1 LANTLATTAAFQT
14 NRVNAGLA
22 SNLFLVNP
30 SVFGGAF
37 LVDNGGHTFYD
48 GMQIELRRRMSKGL
62 LLQANYT
69 LGRALSNLWAS
80 SAVNFAGYTTLRDVG
95 YDKGVSPFDLRHAF
109 KVNWIYDMPFGP
121 GMRWQAGNGLVNRV
135 IGGWAV
141 HGTARIQSGRPH
153 LLTSGRNT
161 FNAGGGGDTRD
172 NGVVLIGLTQGDLQR
187 AMKITGVSS
196 SNHNLFYL
204 PQDLITGSL
213 QAFGLVPGTP
223 SGPFISPPLTP
234 GVLGQRIFLYGPHFQ
249 RWDISLVK
257 KTMITEKTNL
267 ELRVEFLNTFNSSNI
282 MLGSPASDLSG
293 IAVNS
298 QAGFGQTGFAYQDLS
313 TTNDPG
319 GRMIQLV
326 ARFNF

>member
-1 LANTLATTAAFQT
+1 
-14 NRVNAGLA
+14 
-22 SNLFLVNP
+22 LFLVNP

-37 LVDNGGHTFYD
+37 MVDNGSRSSYD
-48 GMQIELRRRMSKGL
+48 GMQIDLRRRMSKGL

-69 LGRALSNLWAS
+69 LARALSNAFGS
-80 SAVNFAGYTTLRDVG
+80 SSVNFAGYTTLRDVG
-95 YDKGVSPFDLRHAF
+95 YENGISPFDVRHAF
-109 KVNWIYDMPFGP
+109 KMNWIYDMPFGP
-121 GMRWQAGNGLVNRV
+121 GTRWQAGNGLVNRV

-141 HGTARIQSGRPH
+141 HGTSRIQSGRPH
-153 LLTSGRNT
+153 LLTSGRFTSNQ
-161 FNAGGGGDTRD
+161 NDS
-172 NGVVLIGLTQGDLQR
+172 GVVLIGLTQGDLQR
-187 AMKITGVSS
+187 AMKITGASAAS
-196 SNHNLFYL
+196 GNLFYF
-204 PQDLITGSL
+204 PQDLINGSL

-223 SGPFISPPLTP
+223 SGPFISPQLTP
-234 GVLGQRIFLYGPHFQ
+234 GTLGQRIFLYGPHFQ

-267 ELRVEFLNTFNSSNI
+267 ELRVEFLNAFNESNI
-282 MLGSPASDLSG
+282 MLGSPASDVST

-319 GRMIQLV
+319 GRMIQFV